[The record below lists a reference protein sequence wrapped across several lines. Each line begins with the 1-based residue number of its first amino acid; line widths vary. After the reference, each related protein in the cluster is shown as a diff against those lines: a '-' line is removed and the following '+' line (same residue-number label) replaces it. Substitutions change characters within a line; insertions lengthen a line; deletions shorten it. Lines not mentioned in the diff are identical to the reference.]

1 MSNEV
6 FKFINNISLKRVKDN
21 RISIVAELGTSIYTV
36 QPIVEKLIEKGFEID
51 IYTCEDNLEKSK
63 NYLGTESISYFAI
76 DRLVGKYIGIIDY
89 ALKQLLTKNT
99 FSSQYARIAPTEN
112 KLLKLFYVF
121 AKVLPKPNQKKIN
134 KIYSKFWKFFN
145 GASKFRSNEVLLVTR
160 VNNTSILNNKN
171 IKVYTLME
179 SWDHPIK
186 SPFYIESE
194 VTYSWNKELSTD
206 IKDIQNNSNEY
217 KEIFP
222 LKFRYLQQVK
232 SLSNNPPKEI
242 QNEIDFITNNNYV
255 LYICTYSSYS
265 RSDLFDNELKL
276 ISKIKE
282 EVDRA
287 GKHLYIKPHPHYSV
301 NDFNSLPQSQ
311 NLRIGIGATNN
322 GANYIFTDDDQYYK
336 IQLLKNAERVINV
349 GTTLVLEASMLNT
362 NVYQLLI
369 SEENYGG
376 FARACGNYHI
386 KKYLNNNEEV
396 INLSEGNEL
405 EKIASIV
412 NEPQGS
418 NSYASKLNDWLCQEN
433 INETI
438 NEITQ
443 DICNEKV
450 SH

>member
-1 MSNEV
+1 M
-6 FKFINNISLKRVKDN
+6 KSLKEN

-36 QPIVEKLIEKGFEID
+36 QPIVKELIEKGFEID
-51 IYTCEDNLEKSK
+51 IYTCEDNLEKSR
-63 NYLGTESISYFAI
+63 NYLGTESINYFAI
-76 DRLVGKYIGIIDY
+76 DRLIGKYVSVLDY

-112 KLLKLFYVF
+112 KVLKRFYLF
-121 AKVLPKPNQKKIN
+121 AKILPKPNQKKIN
-134 KIYSKFWKFFN
+134 KIYSKFWKIFN
-145 GASKFRSNEVLLVTR
+145 GKSKFRSKEVLLITR

-194 VTYSWNKELSTD
+194 VTYSWNKELSND
-206 IKDIQNNSNEY
+206 IKGIQNNSNKY
-217 KEIFP
+217 KEVFP
-222 LKFRYLQQVK
+222 LKFRYLQRVK
-232 SLSNNPPKEI
+232 SLSSNPPKEI
-242 QNEIDFITNNNYV
+242 QNEIEFITNNNYV

-282 EVDRA
+282 EVDRS
-287 GKHLYIKPHPHYSV
+287 GKNLYIKPHPHYSI

-311 NLRIGIGATNN
+311 NLQIGIGATNN

-349 GTTLVLEASMLNT
+349 GTTLVLEASMLNA

-386 KKYLNNNEEV
+386 KKYLNNHEEV
-396 INLSEGNEL
+396 FNLSEGNEQ
-405 EKIASIV
+405 EKIALIV
-412 NEPQGS
+412 NEQLGT
-418 NSYASKLNDWLCQEN
+418 NSYGATLKNWLSQKN
-433 INETI
+433 INDTVIEIVDDITNET
-438 NEITQ
+438 
-443 DICNEKV
+443 V
-450 SH
+450 SN